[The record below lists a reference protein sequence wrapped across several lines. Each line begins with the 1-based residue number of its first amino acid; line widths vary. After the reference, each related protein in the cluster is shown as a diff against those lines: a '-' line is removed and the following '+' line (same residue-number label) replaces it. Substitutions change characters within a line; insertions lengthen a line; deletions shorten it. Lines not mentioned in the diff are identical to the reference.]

1 MRFKSILI
9 SIGLVIGVLTTP
21 FSITTAAALQI
32 KTAPANWGY
41 IYAGGKTASVQTV
54 ERNSSAYI
62 EKKSNFIVNFNTV
75 PAIAREAVQAAVD
88 TWAANFASS
97 VPVNVNVN
105 WSKASSEGILAAAS
119 SKNNYANFIG
129 APDKTLYYAS
139 ALANA
144 LAGKDLD
151 PASPEI
157 EITITSDAPWYLGTD
172 GKCPPKSYDLQSV
185 ILHEMAHGLGFIS
198 GNYYDDLS
206 GFGRIIQPTPFDAY
220 AQLPD
225 GRRLSDMPNSSLE
238 TGKALTSTL
247 LWSGENGIKAN
258 NGVKPFLYTPSTYE
272 PGSSVSHLDERTFN
286 QSDDT
291 KVMTPNLDS
300 GEVFHLPGS
309 LLLAMFEDMRRKP
322 SAGITNGLPDS
333 PQNFQ
338 ALISDES
345 AILKFDRPANFRS
358 AQIESYLIKNVK
370 TGEQT
375 TASESPAIISGLKNG
390 LEYSFSIV
398 AKNAVGESS
407 SVLSNPVTPQA
418 AWKAS
423 VIDSKADAKYLASA
437 IYQGKP
443 VIAYSDSKNG
453 NIKLATYFNN
463 KWSNRTIDGNSRESG
478 KTTND
483 VSGYISVCTSSA
495 NKKNYLHVFYTDLVT
510 KDLKYALYDGK
521 AWVYEVVDGDAATV
535 QDYKIFPRVRGGSDV
550 SVSNAC
556 AVTSDGVQVFYRD
569 ESQGILLG
577 AVKNNGKWVYEI
589 VDGDKDTESRTT
601 GDVAF
606 HMKAVTVGKNVH
618 VIYDSV
624 KGFDAEKNVTKG
636 EIRYA
641 VRNGAGAGDWKYK
654 TLDAPDGSIAVAGY
668 DVSIFNSAKGV
679 NFSWFTSSG
688 VSLPNPSQI
697 RYQSSPTS
705 SFVDN
710 REVGYGTPNSTLTL
724 DDKSILF
731 SCELRLCLVSKSNNK
746 VELISKGVT
755 SSGGKGVW
763 VTLNKIRY
771 AVAGVSGKLTLYK
784 P

>member
-1 MRFKSILI
+1 
-9 SIGLVIGVLTTP
+9 
-21 FSITTAAALQI
+21 
-32 KTAPANWGY
+32 
-41 IYAGGKTASVQTV
+41 
-54 ERNSSAYI
+54 
-62 EKKSNFIVNFNTV
+62 
-75 PAIAREAVQAAVD
+75 
-88 TWAANFASS
+88 
-97 VPVNVNVN
+97 
-105 WSKASSEGILAAAS
+105 
-119 SKNNYANFIG
+119 
-129 APDKTLYYAS
+129 
-139 ALANA
+139 
-144 LAGKDLD
+144 
-151 PASPEI
+151 
-157 EITITSDAPWYLGTD
+157 
-172 GKCPPKSYDLQSV
+172 
-185 ILHEMAHGLGFIS
+185 
-198 GNYYDDLS
+198 
-206 GFGRIIQPTPFDAY
+206 
-220 AQLPD
+220 
-225 GRRLSDMPNSSLE
+225 MPNSSPE

-247 LWSGENGIKAN
+247 LWSGENGMKAN
-258 NGVKPFLYTPSTYE
+258 NGIKPLLYTPSIYE
-272 PGSSVSHLDERTFN
+272 PGSSVSHLDEKTFS
-286 QSDDT
+286 QSGENAT
-291 KVMTPNLDS
+291 MTPNLDS

-322 SAGITNGLPDS
+322 PAGTTYGLPDS

-338 ALISDES
+338 ALISDQS
-345 AILKFDRPANFRS
+345 VILKFERPANFRS
-358 AQIESYLIKNVK
+358 AQIEAYLITNAK
-370 TGEQT
+370 TGEQIK
-375 TASESPAIISGLKNG
+375 ASESPVTITGLKNG
-390 LEYSFSIV
+390 IDYSFSII
-398 AKNAVGESS
+398 AKNAVGESP
-407 SVLSNPVTPQA
+407 SVVSNSVTPQA

-453 NIKLATYFNN
+453 NIKIATYSNN
-463 KWSNRTIDGNSRESG
+463 KWSIKTIDGNSKDSG

-495 NKKNYLHVFYTDLVT
+495 NKKNYLHVFYTDLVN

-521 AWVYEVVDGDAATV
+521 SWVYEVVDGDAATV

-577 AVKNNGKWVYEI
+577 AVKKNGEWVYEL
-589 VDGDKDTESRTT
+589 VDGDKDTENRTT

-606 HMKAVTVGKNVH
+606 HMKAMTVDRNVH

-624 KGFDAEKNVTKG
+624 KGFDADKNVTKG

-641 VRNGAGAGDWKYK
+641 VRTGTGAADWKYK

-679 NFSWFTSSG
+679 NFSWFSSSG
-688 VSLPNPSQI
+688 VSLPKPNQI

-705 SFVDN
+705 SIVDN
-710 REVGYGTPNSTLTL
+710 KEVGYGTPNSPITL
-724 DDKSILF
+724 DEKSILF
-731 SCELRLCLVSKSNNK
+731 GCELRLCLVNKSKNK

-755 SSGGKGVW
+755 SSGGKSTW
-763 VTLNKIRY
+763 ITLNKIRY

>member
-1 MRFKSILI
+1 MRFKSILT

-21 FSITTAAALQI
+21 FSITTAAALEI
-32 KTAPANWGY
+32 KSAPANWGY
-41 IYAGGKTASVQTV
+41 IYASGKTASVQTV
-54 ERNSSAYI
+54 ERNYSAYL
-62 EKKSNFIVNFNTV
+62 EKKSNFLVNFNTV
-75 PAIAREAVQAAVD
+75 PASAREAVQAAVD
-88 TWAANFASS
+88 TWAANFAST
-97 VPVNVNVN
+97 VPVSVNVT

-119 SKNNYANFIG
+119 SKNNYANFTG

-151 PASPEI
+151 PVSPEI
-157 EITITSDAPWYLGTD
+157 EITISSDAPWYLGVD
-172 GKCPPKSYDLQSV
+172 GKCPPRSYDLQSV

-198 GNYYDDLS
+198 GNYYDELS
-206 GFGRIIQPTPFDAY
+206 GLGRILQPTPFDAY

-225 GRRLSDMPNSSLE
+225 GRRLADMPNSSLE

-247 LWSGENGIKAN
+247 MWSGENGIKAN
-258 NGVKPFLYTPSTYE
+258 NGVKPLLYTPSNYE
-272 PGSSVSHLDERTFN
+272 PGSSVSHLDEKTFS
-286 QSDDT
+286 QSGDNAT
-291 KVMTPNLDS
+291 MTPNLDS

-322 SAGITNGLPDS
+322 PAGVTYGLPDP
-333 PQNFQ
+333 PQNFR
-338 ALISDES
+338 AIISDQS
-345 AILKFDRPANFRS
+345 AILMFELPANFRT
-358 AQIESYLIKNVK
+358 AQIESYLIKNIK

-375 TASESPAIISGLKNG
+375 TASESPVVINGLKNG
-390 LEYSFSIV
+390 LDYSFSIV
-398 AKNAVGESS
+398 AKNAVGESPS
-407 SVLSNPVTPQA
+407 ALSNSVTPEA

-423 VIDSKADAKYLASA
+423 VIDSKADAKYLATA
-437 IYQGKP
+437 IYQSKP

-453 NIKLATYFNN
+453 NIKLATYLNN
-463 KWSNRTIDGNSRESG
+463 KWSIKTIDGNSKDSG
-478 KTTND
+478 KTTNN

-495 NKKNYLHVFYTDLVT
+495 NKKNYLHIFYTDLIN

-521 AWVYEVVDGDAATV
+521 AWVYEVVDGDGATV

-577 AVKNNGKWVYEI
+577 AVKKNGEWVYEL
-589 VDGDKDTESRTT
+589 VDGDKDTENRTT

-606 HMKAVTVGKNVH
+606 HMKAMTVDRNVH

-624 KGFDAEKNVTKG
+624 KGFDADKNVTKG

-641 VRNGAGAGDWKYK
+641 VRTGTGAVDWKYK

-679 NFSWFTSSG
+679 NFSWFSSSG
-688 VSLPNPSQI
+688 VSLPKPNQI

-705 SFVDN
+705 SIVDN
-710 REVGYGTPNSTLTL
+710 KEVGYGTPNSPITL
-724 DDKSILF
+724 DEKSILF
-731 SCELRLCLVSKSNNK
+731 GCELRLCLVNKSKNK

-755 SSGGKGVW
+755 SSGGKSTW
-763 VTLNKIRY
+763 ITLNKIRY

>member
-1 MRFKSILI
+1 MRFKSILT

-21 FSITTAAALQI
+21 FSITTAAALEI
-32 KTAPANWGY
+32 KSAPANWGY
-41 IYAGGKTASVQTV
+41 IYASGKTASVQTA
-54 ERNSSAYI
+54 ERNYSAYL
-62 EKKSNFIVNFNTV
+62 EKKSNFLVNFNTV
-75 PAIAREAVQAAVD
+75 PASAREAVQAAVD
-88 TWAANFASS
+88 TWAANFAST
-97 VPVNVNVN
+97 VPVSVNVT

-119 SKNNYANFIG
+119 SKNNYANFTG

-151 PASPEI
+151 PANPEI
-157 EITITSDAPWYLGTD
+157 EITISSDAPWYLGVD
-172 GKCPPKSYDLQSV
+172 GKCPPRSYDLQSV

-198 GNYYDDLS
+198 GNYYDELS
-206 GFGRIIQPTPFDAY
+206 GLGRILQPTPFDAY

-225 GRRLSDMPNSSLE
+225 GRRLADMPNSSLE

-247 LWSGENGIKAN
+247 MWSGENGIKAN
-258 NGVKPFLYTPSTYE
+258 NGVKPLLYTPSNYE
-272 PGSSVSHLDERTFN
+272 PGSSVSHLDEKTFS
-286 QSDDT
+286 QSGDNAT
-291 KVMTPNLDS
+291 MTPNLDS

-322 SAGITNGLPDS
+322 PAGVTYGLPDP
-333 PQNFQ
+333 PQNFR
-338 ALISDES
+338 AIISDQS
-345 AILKFDRPANFRS
+345 AILMFELPANFRS
-358 AQIESYLIKNVK
+358 AQIESYLIKNIK

-375 TASESPAIISGLKNG
+375 TASESPVVINGLKNG
-390 LEYSFSIV
+390 LDYSFSIV
-398 AKNAVGESS
+398 AKNAVGESPS
-407 SVLSNPVTPQA
+407 ALSNSVTPEA
-418 AWKAS
+418 VWKAS
-423 VIDSKADAKYLASA
+423 VIDSKADAKYLATA

-453 NIKLATYFNN
+453 NIKLATYLNN
-463 KWSNRTIDGNSRESG
+463 KWSIKTFDGNSKDSG

-495 NKKNYLHVFYTDLVT
+495 NKKNYLHIFYTDLIN

-521 AWVYEVVDGDAATV
+521 AWVYEVVDGDGVTV

-577 AVKNNGKWVYEI
+577 AVKKNGEWVYEL
-589 VDGDKDTESRTT
+589 VDGDKDTENRTT

-606 HMKAVTVGKNVH
+606 HMKAMTVDRNVH

-624 KGFDAEKNVTKG
+624 KGFDADKNVTKG

-641 VRNGAGAGDWKYK
+641 VRTGTGAADWQYK

-679 NFSWFTSSG
+679 NFSWFSSSG
-688 VSLPNPSQI
+688 VSLPKPNQI

-705 SFVDN
+705 SIVDN
-710 REVGYGTPNSTLTL
+710 KEVGYGTPNSPITL
-724 DDKSILF
+724 DEKSILF
-731 SCELRLCLVSKSNNK
+731 GCELRLCLVNKSKNK

-755 SSGGKGVW
+755 SSGGKSTW
-763 VTLNKIRY
+763 ITLNKIRY